1 MCTIM
6 RIIFAS
12 FQKIII
18 NKALSLISTI
28 NHTSKDQKDKMKDRP
43 GKANQ
48 TATGAAAA
56 ATVVLGTRTLGRGRA
71 SERTK
76 AS

>member
-1 MCTIM
+1 M
-6 RIIFAS
+6 RNIFAS

-43 GKANQ
+43 GKADQ
-48 TATGAAAA
+48 TATGAAAD
-56 ATVVLGTRTLGRGRA
+56 ATVVLGTHVRSAAEELANEGVVNNDQ
-71 SERTK
+71 
-76 AS
+76 